1 MRKQKKNGNKA
12 KIVKVEGAFT
22 EWYAPGYENP
32 YNDTDGFA
40 EFQVEAG
47 MPFVYG
53 PVVTDESIG
62 DNICDDLQCLCE
74 REVVNEGDDEWDE
87 NTGKLIEAA
96 ETALET
102 GEVQKVKIG
111 ETVFTCT
118 PYAAVPAIPD
128 SSYEAFG
135 EFAELVRER
144 VAAI

>member
-1 MRKQKKNGNKA
+1 MNKQNKNGNKA

-22 EWYAPGYENP
+22 EWYAPGYEGIG
-32 YNDTDGFA
+32 TD
-40 EFQVEAG
+40 EFIEFMHAHDL
-47 MPFVYG
+47 PCVYG
-53 PVVTDESIG
+53 PEIEG
-62 DNICDDLQCLCE
+62 EPLCEDLQCLCE
-74 REVVNEGDDEWDE
+74 REVCGEDENWDE
-87 NTGKLIEAA
+87 NTDRLMEAA

-118 PYAAVPAIPD
+118 PYAEVPAIPD

-135 EFAELVRER
+135 EFADIVRER

>member
-1 MRKQKKNGNKA
+1 MRKKINIAHKA

-22 EWYAPGYENP
+22 EWYAPGYVNP

-40 EFQVEAG
+40 EMQDRAG
-47 MPFVYG
+47 MPCVYG

-62 DNICDDLQCLCE
+62 DNICDSLLCLCE
-74 REVVNEGDDEWDE
+74 REVVNEEGDWYE
-87 NTGKLIEAA
+87 NTDKLVEAA

-118 PYAAVPAIPD
+118 PYAEVPAIPD

-135 EFAELVRER
+135 EFADVVRER

>member
-1 MRKQKKNGNKA
+1 MSKQNKNGNKA

-22 EWYAPGYENP
+22 EWYAPGYANP

-40 EFQVEAG
+40 EFQEEAG

-53 PVVTDESIG
+53 PVVTDANIG

-74 REVVNEGDDEWDE
+74 REVVDEEGDWDE
-87 NTGKLIEAA
+87 NTDKLVEAA

-111 ETVFTCT
+111 ETEFTCT
-118 PYAAVPAIPD
+118 PYAEVPAIPD

-135 EFAELVRER
+135 EFADVVRER